1 MARLIAQVLALLG
14 ISFVLGVGANALRSE
29 GVDWRGSDPERF
41 RHADVDFLRVPEA
54 AALHESGSV
63 KILFLD
69 ARAPADFAQRHV
81 FGAVSMPADDMET
94 AYEEL
99 RDFLDADMTLVVYAG
114 DSMLAVRV
122 AKFLNARGYAARV
135 LEGGW
140 EAWQERR
147 LPVE

>member
-1 MARLIAQVLALLG
+1 MARLIAQTVALLG
-14 ISFVLGVGANALRSE
+14 LSVLLGVGANALRSQ
-29 GVDWRGSDPERF
+29 GIDWRGNDPERF
-41 RHADVDFLRVPEA
+41 RHSDVEFLRVPQA
-54 AALHESGSV
+54 ATLHESASTKV
-63 KILFLD
+63 LFLD
-69 ARAPADFAQRHV
+69 ARPSADFAQRHV
-81 FGAVSMPADDMET
+81 FGAVSMPADGVEA

-99 RDFLDADMTLVVYAG
+99 RDFLDTDMTLVVYAG

-122 AKFLNARGYAARV
+122 AKFLAARGYAARV